1 MTSKAL
7 SGDALN
13 LCPNYT
19 SALSFSVCRSQ
30 LGLPGC
36 PAADSEHIKEL
47 KEGWVHLMGRALTR
61 PSARSCTLATITPCT
76 ATGVG
81 QIGRKTA

>member
-7 SGDALN
+7 SGDALH

-47 KEGWVHLMGRALTR
+47 KEGWVYLMG
-61 PSARSCTLATITPCT
+61 
-76 ATGVG
+76 
-81 QIGRKTA
+81 